1 MVANRYDS
9 FMPIKQPR
17 SISNNQSKPFKKSAE
32 AVVPAYQKAQ
42 GRAELVKLNPHYII
56 GFIDGEGCFCVSAS
70 KHKTLR
76 RRKEIRPQ
84 FEIELRIDDQEILER
99 IQATLGCGNI
109 YTLNYKRYDWAPHV
123 KFKVTRIRDLTEVI
137 IPFIDT
143 FPLQAKKAQVY
154 ALWRT
159 VVLMVRN
166 KEHLTPEGYIKILQL
181 RDAMRRFSK
190 KHYRNR

>member
-1 MVANRYDS
+1 MINI
-9 FMPIKQPR
+9 MPKKQPR
-17 SISNNQSKPFKKSAE
+17 SISNNQSTPVKKSAE
-32 AVVPAYQKAQ
+32 AVVPAHQKAQ

-70 KHKTLR
+70 KHKTL
-76 RRKEIRPQ
+76 KHHMEIRPQ
-84 FEIELRIDDQEILER
+84 FEIELRIDDQKILER

-123 KFKVTRIRDLTEVI
+123 KFKITRIRDLTEVI

-143 FPLQAKKAQVY
+143 FPLQAKKSQVY
-154 ALWRT
+154 ALWRII
-159 VVLMVRN
+159 VRMVRN
-166 KEHLTPEGYIKILQL
+166 KEHLTPEGYIKSLQL
-181 RDAMRRFSK
+181 RDQMRQFSK